1 LSTIRVR
8 IGAKVVVAVL
18 ERDPRCQMITLDPD
32 TAIPNPEVWRKVAR
46 GHDGASGVYGAVLS
60 EGMIRVGDAVEVLD

>member
-1 LSTIRVR
+1 
-8 IGAKVVVAVL
+8 
-18 ERDPRCQMITLDPD
+18 MITLDPD